1 MTPTRLREILDALH
15 WSQRDL
21 AGLLSCN
28 ERLVRR
34 WAAGQADVPSP
45 LAAWIETRLAD
56 HRRNLPPTQWRTREP
71 VSEPAG
77 SYSFGEDPDDFAAV
91 NAGR

>member
-21 AGLLSCN
+21 ANLLDCN

-34 WAAGQADVPSP
+34 WAAGQAIVPP
-45 LAAWIETRLAD
+45 PVAVWAETRLAD
-56 HRRNLPPTQWRTREP
+56 HRRNPPPVEWRAREQ
-71 VSEPAG
+71 VA
-77 SYSFGEDPDDFAAV
+77 
-91 NAGR
+91 